1 MLKVIR
7 KMQHLYNDSSSLV
20 SVLPFIH
27 ILSRE
32 VNAMAAKKREQEI
45 PMLNTTISEMP
56 VNDVP
61 IDALTR
67 DDVEQV
73 VKVKRSGKN
82 GR

>member
-1 MLKVIR
+1 
-7 KMQHLYNDSSSLV
+7 
-20 SVLPFIH
+20 
-27 ILSRE
+27 
-32 VNAMAAKKREQEI
+32 MAAKKREQEI

>member
-1 MLKVIR
+1 MLKVIK

-67 DDVEQV
+67 DAVEQV